1 MPFTEDLSVFFNAA
15 EFADA
20 AVLDGAVHNGV
31 FDNGYSEVYGMSTH
45 DARFTCAE
53 TATTRAATT
62 ASVLIMPAGPARPLA
77 TTYRV
82 RSVQPDGT
90 GVCTL
95 LLERQ

>member
-1 MPFTEDLSVFFNAA
+1 MPAAEDLSCFFNQA

-20 AVLDGAVHNGV
+20 AVLDGSPVSGLL
-31 FDNGYSEVYGMSTH
+31 DTGYSEAFGMASH
-45 DARFTCAE
+45 DARFTLAE
-53 TATTRAATT
+53 AVTTATTQ
-62 ASVLIMPAGPARPLA
+62 ASTLVVRS